1 MSRGPFRFLM
11 ILICCFQLHST
22 VFAGF
27 EQCFISNPL
36 FFARSPYSTQSCK
49 IKPQSK
55 PPPIKSSSE
64 QLLLSNR
71 RCKSPHREICMS
83 EFKESRFQLSPGIEV
98 KALEVKGWGWTG
110 NENAY
115 GLVIWPGA
123 RAVAKVMSKM
133 PDLIAEGCKVVELG
147 AGSGLCSLV
156 CAARGAQVV
165 ATDLNLEPLN
175 LAKKAAAAQG
185 LTMAIQ
191 QFDIL
196 GPSPLPPCD
205 VLVLADC
212 IYTPELGRGV
222 ARRVLEAKARG
233 ATVVVG
239 SSVNRPG
246 YSVFQEELRR
256 TGLVAATAERVVDFS
271 SPLWLLD
278 VVRGN
283 YIQEVTIY

>member
-1 MSRGPFRFLM
+1 M
-11 ILICCFQLHST
+11 I
-22 VFAGF
+22 
-27 EQCFISNPL
+27 
-36 FFARSPYSTQSCK
+36 
-49 IKPQSK
+49 K
-55 PPPIKSSSE
+55 PPPFRSSSKE
-64 QLLLSNR
+64 MLLSNR
-71 RCKSPHREICMS
+71 RCQDPHQKIYMS
-83 EFKESRFQLSPGIEV
+83 DFKESRFQVSPGFEV
-98 KALEVKGWGWTG
+98 KALEVKGWSWTG

-123 RAVAKVMSKM
+123 RAVAKVLSNM

-156 CAARGAQVV
+156 CAARGAQVI

-175 LAKKAAAAQG
+175 MAKEAAAGQG
-185 LTMAIQ
+185 LTLGIQ

-212 IYTPELGRGV
+212 IYTPDLGRGV

-246 YSVFQEELRR
+246 YSVFREELRR
-256 TGLVAATAERVVDFS
+256 TGLVSVMAERVVDFS

-283 YIQEVTIY
+283 YIQEVTVY

>member
-1 MSRGPFRFLM
+1 MSG
-11 ILICCFQLHST
+11 
-22 VFAGF
+22 G
-27 EQCFISNPL
+27 
-36 FFARSPYSTQSCK
+36 
-49 IKPQSK
+49 
-55 PPPIKSSSE
+55 
-64 QLLLSNR
+64 
-71 RCKSPHREICMS
+71 RCRIAHQEIRMS
-83 EFKESRFQLSPGIEV
+83 DFKESSIQISPGFEIKV
-98 KALEVKGWGWTG
+98 LEVKGWGWTG

-123 RAVAKVMSKM
+123 RAVAKVLSKM
-133 PDLIAEGCKVVELG
+133 PNLIVDGCKVVELG

-175 LAKKAAAAQG
+175 LAKKAAAGQG
-185 LTMAIQ
+185 LTLSIQ

-196 GPSPLPPCD
+196 GSLALPPCD

-246 YSVFQEELRR
+246 YAVFREELAR
-256 TGLVAATAERVVDFS
+256 TGLVSVTSERVVDFS

-283 YIQEVTIY
+283 YIQEVTVY